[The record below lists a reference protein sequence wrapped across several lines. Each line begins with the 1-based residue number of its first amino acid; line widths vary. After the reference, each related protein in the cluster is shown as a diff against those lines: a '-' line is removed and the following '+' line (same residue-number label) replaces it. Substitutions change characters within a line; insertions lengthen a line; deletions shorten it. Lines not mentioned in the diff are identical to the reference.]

1 MTEINISASGESAQ
15 PAFNAVLDS
24 LSFDTSG
31 DVTVTINFGE
41 FDIRATGN
49 SIAEVRDRFNAVQY
63 NETPTSFAA
72 TMTVSVGGDDD
83 VDVGT
88 VPTEPASQQPADEAI
103 ESQSREASERNPER
117 VKRDTMEH
125 VVLSIAM
132 RHLQQSASWFSDTS
146 SDDFGQF
153 SDSYILDTPVAS
165 RDLVDSP
172 HHTLSL
178 TMSQVSNTLLRLEKK
193 GLLEREKANTTD
205 HDQVRGYVYFFNRSG
220 ISELIR
226 LWEADY
232 EASVALVE
240 TADGADTDSDTD
252 E

>member
-31 DVTVTINFGE
+31 DVTVTINFGD
-41 FDIRATGN
+41 FNIRATGD

-63 NETPTSFAA
+63 NETPTSFST
-72 TMTVSVGGDDD
+72 TMTVSVDADD
-83 VDVGT
+83 VDVDA
-88 VPTEPASQQPADEAI
+88 VPIEPASQPPADEAI
-103 ESQSREASERNPER
+103 ESQSRETSERNPER
-117 VKRDTMEH
+117 VKPNTMEH